1 MKLNR
6 IKTACFLLA
15 FLIAFCTF
23 ALMNT
28 RRTAQHMEAL
38 VWQAQALDIRDE
50 STETT
55 VQAIAP
61 LLEEIRQEWQCHEPI
76 LDLYSRHDEVERISQ
91 SVEKLQPLYHTRQ
104 YTHLN
109 TALYE
114 ITNALEHLMKTEVP
128 SVENIL

>member
-6 IKTACFLLA
+6 IKTAIFLFA
-15 FLIAFCTF
+15 FLISFCTF

-28 RRTAQHMEAL
+28 RRTAEHMETL
-38 VWQAQALDIRDE
+38 VRQAQALDIRDE
-50 STETT
+50 SSETT
-55 VQAIAP
+55 VQTIAP
-61 LLEEIRQEWQCHEPI
+61 LLDKIQKEWQHHEPI

-91 SVEKLQPLYHTRQ
+91 SVEKLQPLYHTQQ
-104 YTHLN
+104 YTDLN

-128 SVENIL
+128 SMENIL

>member
-1 MKLNR
+1 MKMNR
-6 IKTACFLLA
+6 IKITIFLFA
-15 FLIAFCTF
+15 FLIFFCTF

-28 RRTAQHMEAL
+28 RRTAEHMEAL
-38 VWQAQALDIRDE
+38 VREAQAWDIKDESPEETAQAL
-50 STETT
+50 
-55 VQAIAP
+55 AP
-61 LLEEIRQEWQCHEPI
+61 LLAKIQQEWQHHEPI

-104 YTHLN
+104 YTDLN
-109 TALYE
+109 TSLYE